1 MRQFAPFFAVFA
13 ALWVLQLYWTA
24 KQGQH
29 FMQQVSRLRPLGE
42 TAIGASSTSR
52 LRRRSYVAIAAD
64 ETDLV
69 TGAIELNGVT
79 VFARAKDAPQLVGRS
94 LRELADAPDGER
106 LENAARMAA
115 RALLGEDLTP
125 EQSKHAVARTATAE
139 SGRVPAPSRSHLP
152 SGAGTTGV
160 REQRERGS

>member
-29 FMQQVSRLRPLGE
+29 FMQQVGRLRPLGE

-52 LRRRSYVAIAAD
+52 LRRRSYVALASD

-79 VFARAKDAPQLVGRS
+79 VFARAKDAPELVGRS

-106 LENAARMAA
+106 RENAARMAA
-115 RALLGEDLTP
+115 RVLLGEDLTP
-125 EQSKHAVARTATAE
+125 EQSDRTVTGKATAGSE
-139 SGRVPAPSRSHLP
+139 SAGADLRSHLP
-152 SGAGTTGV
+152 SATGTTTV